1 MTAGV
6 VHNYAKALAELMQE
20 RRLSDLVAATAETLC
35 DRLKDRELTLLLR
48 HPKVPAELKK
58 ELLQK
63 MVPPETP
70 QEFINFLSL
79 IVDRGRQDLLVKIMA
94 AVVELIIIEQGY
106 EKATLVSAR
115 PLTEAQEKM
124 FLNKLETLWRIKIHP
139 EFRVNPNLIAGLIIQ
154 RGDKLY
160 DCSVN
165 GQLSKI
171 KAFLMEQETIV

>member
-1 MTAGV
+1 
-6 VHNYAKALAELMQE
+6 
-20 RRLSDLVAATAETLC
+20 
-35 DRLKDRELTLLLR
+35 
-48 HPKVPAELKK
+48 
-58 ELLQK
+58 
-63 MVPPETP
+63 
-70 QEFINFLSL
+70 
-79 IVDRGRQDLLVKIMA
+79 MA